1 MNRAVGRSGGRW
13 LRWAFGIGALSL
25 PTAGPPVRPTAV
37 FQTPTLSL
45 SANPLTAAADS
56 VVLHWPKA
64 ASGPATVAIYSLLGT
79 PVVSATLDPDPG
91 RWVWYGRTGN
101 GASVTNGAYIIV
113 VVRGD
118 GTRMRRRIIVEL

>member
-1 MNRAVGRSGGRW
+1 MPLLA
-13 LRWAFGIGALSL
+13 AY
-25 PTAGPPVRPTAV
+25 PTSRLADF
-37 FQTPTLSL
+37 FQAPSLSL

-64 ASGPATVAIYSLLGT
+64 ANGPATIAIYSLLGT
-79 PVVSATLDPDPG
+79 PVVAATLDPDPG